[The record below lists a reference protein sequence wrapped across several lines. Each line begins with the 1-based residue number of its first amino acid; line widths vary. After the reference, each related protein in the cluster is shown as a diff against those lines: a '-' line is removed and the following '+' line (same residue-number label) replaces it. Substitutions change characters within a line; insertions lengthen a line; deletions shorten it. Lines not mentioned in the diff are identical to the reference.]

1 MSDNAILTPVRDAH
15 RFDERA
21 LDRYLRAHVD
31 GYAGGL
37 SVRQFEGGQSNPTFV
52 LASGDAEYVLRKQ
65 PPGQLLPSAHQVD
78 REYRVM
84 HALRD
89 TDVPVPRMYALCED
103 ASVIGTKFYVMER
116 VRGRVFTDLLLP
128 GLTNPQRRAVYRD
141 LTRVLAALHSVDPA
155 KVGLADFGRPGNYY
169 ERQISR
175 WSKQYI
181 ASKTEDIDA
190 MERLM
195 AWLPA
200 HIPQSDETVVVH
212 GDYRLGNVLLHPTEP
227 KIAAVLDWELST
239 LGHPLADLG
248 YVCMDYHADS
258 YTTAGLARPDLADFG
273 IPSEA
278 EFLADYCAFAGRAPI
293 ANWDFYVIYNLFRSA
308 GIIQGVYK
316 RGLDGNASSATAI
329 GFKDACRMRAER
341 AWKLVEGSS

>member
-1 MSDNAILTPVRDAH
+1 MSDTATLTPVREAH
-15 RFDERA
+15 RFDEDA
-21 LDRYLRAHVD
+21 LDRYLRQHVD

-37 SVRQFEGGQSNPTFV
+37 TVRQFEGGQSNPTFV
-52 LASGDAEYVLRKQ
+52 LESRGREYVLRKQ
-65 PPGQLLPSAHQVD
+65 PPGHLLPSAHQVD

-103 ASVIGTKFYVMER
+103 TSVIGTKFYVMER
-116 VRGRVFTDLLLP
+116 VHGRVFTDLLLP
-128 GLTNPQRRAVYRD
+128 GLTNPQRREVYRD
-141 LTRVLAALHSVDPA
+141 LTRVLAALHTVDPA
-155 KVGLADFGRPGNYY
+155 AVGLADFGRPGNYY

-175 WSKQYI
+175 WSKQYV
-181 ASKTEDIDA
+181 ASKTEEIDA
-190 MERLM
+190 MEKLM

-200 HIPQSDETVVVH
+200 HIPPSGETVVVH

-258 YTTAGLARPDLADFG
+258 YTTAGLARADLADFG
-273 IPSEA
+273 IPSER

-293 ANWDFYVIYNLFRSA
+293 ERWDFYVIYNLFRSA

-341 AWKLVEGSS
+341 AWTLVESL